1 MKKIYSLIVAAII
14 SASMYAQVNV
24 TYQVDITD
32 YLLTNSLG
40 AGGIRIAGNFEDY
53 TATTSGNTL
62 LSWSPTDAN
71 SAMTE
76 GADDVWSITVTYPSE
91 FIGSTQQYKFVN
103 DNWGTNEGTDAANTI
118 ATDGCGTTDGAVPPN
133 INRTLVIPDADVTY
147 QYCWDHCLR
156 CDGSDPLVTDIITVA
171 PSKLNLNVSPNP
183 AINFVAFTY
192 SVTGAETVT
201 LDVFS
206 LMGEH
211 VANVVNELQNS
222 GTQSATYDMQNLA
235 TGTYIYRLQVGNY
248 ITSGTIVKN

>member
-1 MKKIYSLIVAAII
+1 MKKVYSLIVAAII

-32 YLLTNSLG
+32 YLMTNTLG
-40 AGGIRIAGNFEDY
+40 ENGIRIGGNFADY
-53 TATTSGNTL
+53 GATTSGNAMVN
-62 LSWSPTDAN
+62 WSPSDVN

-103 DNWGTNEGTDAANTI
+103 NDWGTNEGTDAANTI
-118 ATDGCGTTDGAVPPN
+118 GADGCGSDDGAGNV
-133 INRTLVIPDADVTY
+133 NRLLVIPDADVTY
-147 QYCWDHCLR
+147 QYCWDHCFR

-192 SVTGAETVT
+192 SVTGAENVT

>member
-1 MKKIYSLIVAAII
+1 MKKVYSLIVAAII

-32 YLLTNSLG
+32 YLLTNTLG
-40 AGGIRIAGNFEDY
+40 ENGIRIGGNFADY
-53 TATTSGNTL
+53 GGMNGANAMV
-62 LSWSPTDAN
+62 SWSPSDAN

-91 FIGSTQQYKFVN
+91 FIGSEQQYKFVN
-103 DNWGTNEGTDAANTI
+103 NDWGTNEGTDAANTI
-118 ATDGCGTTDGAVPPN
+118 ATDGCGTADAAVPPN

-147 QYCWDHCLR
+147 QFCWDHCFR

-192 SVTGAETVT
+192 NVTGSENVT

-211 VANVVNELQNS
+211 VASVVNELQNS
-222 GTQSATYDMQNLA
+222 GMQSATYDIQNLA